1 MAPNHPR
8 PRNSEG
14 RMRTHSPPSSETH
27 LSIDGEID
35 LMQEEDAALLEIGVR
50 DTCSSGFTP
59 VFAPVPNSPSSLR
72 RIEETS
78 IGLCDTLNRESRFN
92 ISDNQDVNFSLE
104 HGAITDNNLT
114 QTSEFQF
121 LEEDPPS
128 EDVLSDRFR
137 CLSGDIR
144 SASRILDE
152 EGTGNEAEDNLGL
165 SPISV
170 RDNMPSPEVD
180 NSSGDLNISLEISSS
195 DDQRCLSYNRKMS
208 EAVQFA
214 EAVGEMPP
222 LNHTEVRLIIEENDS
237 DSDYDD
243 ENDDEVCVETTSLP
257 QSEPSSELK
266 KYTSSVCVKN
276 EIDNKTPK
284 TEKIAK
290 EATNDSSQLQKPKK
304 ERPHRSLNKAP
315 AYSFLDRLP
324 NGVNTQNFVYRG
336 IVSNPPEITKRG
348 ISRGNYAQLHR
359 KAWLEVSDKYHRY
372 GKNLRLYY
380 KFWESLGY
388 PTNQFFDWLDSK
400 GEAAGQPLPCL
411 EECQRTRLDSDTVLY
426 ITNPDITA
434 KYELSIATDEKGRVL
449 VYDRD
454 ANLVDTGPDGWIFV
468 LRDGMLYGARK
479 VTSVTGQSKKR
490 FHHSSFFCGKAVA
503 AAGILITGDDGIIQR
518 VYPHSGHYR
527 PGEADMQR
535 MLFHLHDKG
544 ADLRTFDVDLQ
555 QILHVTRDSQKKGE
569 DGTEKKKKKT
579 QSLYLMP
586 ALYLARFL
594 AHKARAIG
602 KGLFDQIHMIR
613 KSDATNVTEALEICE
628 EGGYWVKIRHGQKSD
643 VSSLPL

>member
-1 MAPNHPR
+1 MAPNDPR
-8 PRNSEG
+8 RRNRED
-14 RMRTHSPPSSETH
+14 RMHIISPSSSETN
-27 LSIDGEID
+27 LSMDGEID

-59 VFAPVPNSPSSLR
+59 VLAPVPNSPSSLR
-72 RIEETS
+72 RIDVAS
-78 IGLCDTLNRESRFN
+78 LGMRDPLNRESRFN
-92 ISDNQDVNFSLE
+92 NSDNQDLNFSVE
-104 HGAITDNNLT
+104 HGIISDNNLT
-114 QTSEFQF
+114 QISEFQ
-121 LEEDPPS
+121 LPEEDPPS
-128 EDVLSDRFR
+128 EDALSNRFR
-137 CLSGDIR
+137 CLSGDILPI
-144 SASRILDE
+144 SRNLDE
-152 EGTGNEAEDNLGL
+152 EGSGNEVEDNLGL

-180 NSSGDLNISLEISSS
+180 NSSGDLNISGEISSNC
-195 DDQRCLSYNRKMS
+195 DQRCLDYNRQMS

-214 EAVGEMPP
+214 EAVGELPP

-243 ENDDEVCVETTSLP
+243 DSDDEVCLESTSLP
-257 QSEPSSELK
+257 QSEPSSELQSK
-266 KYTSSVCVKN
+266 SSSVCVKT
-276 EIDNKTPK
+276 EISKKKQEPNKHTQ
-284 TEKIAK
+284 
-290 EATNDSSQLQKPKK
+290 EAGNDSSQFQRTKK
-304 ERPHRSLNKAP
+304 ERPHRWLNKRP
-315 AYSFLDRLP
+315 AYSFLDKLP
-324 NGVNTQNFVYRG
+324 DGVNTQDFVYRG

-348 ISRGNYAQLHR
+348 ISRGNYSQLHR

-380 KFWESLGY
+380 KLWESLGY

-400 GEAAGQPLPCL
+400 GEAAGRPLPYI

-434 KYELSIATDEKGRVL
+434 KYEVSIATDDKGRVL
-449 VYDRD
+449 VYDTEK
-454 ANLVDTGPDGWIFV
+454 NLVDTGPDGWIFV
-468 LRDGMLYGARK
+468 LRDGMLYGAQK
-479 VTSVTGQSKKR
+479 VTSVTGHSKKR

-527 PGEADMQR
+527 PGEAEMQR

-555 QILHVTRDSQKKGE
+555 QIFKVTRDSQKKGE
-569 DGTEKKKKKT
+569 NGTEKKKKKT
-579 QSLYLMP
+579 QSLYLKP

-613 KSDATNVTEALEICE
+613 KSDATNVTEALEICDD
-628 EGGYWVKIRHGQKSD
+628 GGYWAKIRRGRCAISPPD
-643 VSSLPL
+643 SE